1 MDGQLWLAACS
12 ARIHDMNECW
22 LVLNWT
28 SREVIPDNLN
38 PYKNIVSLKNT
49 WINFKLN
56 WIASEKLWI
65 HALHK

>member
-28 SREVIPDNLN
+28 SREVIPENLN

-49 WINFKLN
+49 
-56 WIASEKLWI
+56 
-65 HALHK
+65 